1 MFTNGHA
8 AGILGTGSYLP
19 DRVVSN
25 AEVAEKVGVTPEWI
39 ERKTQIRER
48 RYAAPHE
55 ATSDLAVCAA
65 KLALDQAGISVDRVD
80 YIIVSTSTPD
90 SPQPPTAALVQNML
104 GAPHAGCFDINVVC
118 SGFPYGVGLA
128 AALQSLNPGAYVLV
142 IGADLYSRILNV
154 ADRATSVLLGDGA
167 GAAVVGPVPLSY
179 GVVSCGLHT
188 RGDAHEYIR
197 VDAGGSR
204 IPTSHETVD
213 TGGHNFTMQGRNVT
227 SFVLDEVPPA
237 LAGLL
242 RNAGIEADQ
251 VTHFVPHQ
259 PNGNLLDNL
268 VTKAGL
274 DHVTTHRTLQRYGNV
289 GSASVPVTLDVA
301 NQAGAF
307 ADGDLLL
314 LAGFG
319 GGMSIGSCLLRW
331 WSA

>member
-19 DRVVSN
+19 DRVVTN
-25 AEVAEKVGVTPEWI
+25 DEVAEKVGVTPEWI
-39 ERKTQIRER
+39 EEKTHIRER

-55 ATSDLAVCAA
+55 ATSDLAVHSAR
-65 KLALDQAGISVDRVD
+65 LALDQAGMSVDRVD

-90 SPQPPTAALVQNML
+90 SPQPPTAALVQNAL
-104 GAPHAGCFDINVVC
+104 RASNAGCFDINVVC
-118 SGFPYGVGLA
+118 SGFPYGIGLA
-128 AALQSLNPGAYVLV
+128 AALHALNPGAHALV
-142 IGADLYSRILNV
+142 IGADLYSRILNFD
-154 ADRATSVLLGDGA
+154 DRATSVLLGDGA
-167 GAAVVGPVPLSY
+167 GAAVVGPVPAGY
-179 GVVSCGLHT
+179 GIVSCGLHT

-204 IPTSHETVD
+204 VPTSHDTVD
-213 TGGHNFTMQGRNVT
+213 SGGHYFTMQGRNVS

-237 LAGLL
+237 LADLL
-242 RNAGIEADQ
+242 RTAGTDADQ
-251 VTHFVPHQ
+251 VNHFVPHQ

-268 VTKAGL
+268 VTKANL
-274 DHVTTHRTLQRYGNV
+274 EHVTTHRTLQRYGNL
-289 GSASVPVTLDVA
+289 GSASVPVTLDA
-301 NQAGAF
+301 GNQAGAF
-307 ADGDLLL
+307 AEGDLLL